1 MIAALSDQ
9 AWARICAAAEQHT
22 PPLIPDAGTR
32 ERLSTVLF
40 EQYPVFHYD
49 RERVA
54 TALHQSEQMLSSLDK
69 FAGLYRQ
76 AFWPELSADQFE
88 VILAGM
94 ADAVVADKPDAQFGF
109 WCITR
114 LRRQVLRDL
123 LAARA
128 IRRAHRGHG
137 DPQFEWL
144 CNQLCTVWLWDF
156 HAPDLAYWVPSWGGS
171 PRGAL
176 IAFMLAAIGEVV
188 AKEEELPSPYALRD
202 AIVRERE
209 ERENARQLGLFL
221 RHQPAIETRH
231 AILTRKK

>member
-1 MIAALSDQ
+1 VTAALSDQ
-9 AWARICAAAEQHT
+9 AWAKICAAAEQHT

-40 EQYPVFHYD
+40 EQYPIFHYD
-49 RERVA
+49 GEQVA
-54 TALHQSEQMLSSLDK
+54 AVLHQSERMLSTLDK

-76 AFWPELSADQFE
+76 AYWPELSADQFE
-88 VILAGM
+88 VILSGR
-94 ADAVVADKPDAQFGF
+94 ADAVAADRPDAQFGF

-114 LRRQVLRDL
+114 LRRQVLREL

-128 IRRAHRGHG
+128 IRRAHRGRG

-144 CNQLCTVWLWDF
+144 CNQLCTAWLWDF
-156 HAPDLAYWVPSWGGS
+156 HAPDLRYWVPSWGGS

-176 IAFMLAAIGEVV
+176 IAFMLAAIGEVIV
-188 AKEEELPSPYALRD
+188 KEEDLPSPYALRD

-209 ERENARQLGLFL
+209 ERPNALQLGLFL
-221 RHQPAIETRH
+221 RRH
-231 AILTRKK
+231 LPLKPDMPS

>member
-1 MIAALSDQ
+1 VIAALSDQ

-54 TALHQSEQMLSSLDK
+54 AALHQSERMLSSLDK

-176 IAFMLAAIGEVV
+176 IAFMLAAIAEVV
-188 AKEEELPSPYALRD
+188 SKEEELPSPYALRD
-202 AIVRERE
+202 AIVRELE
-209 ERENARQLGLFL
+209 ERECARQLGLSL
-221 RHQPAIETRH
+221 KRYLPLKDHMPS
-231 AILTRKK
+231 

>member
-54 TALHQSEQMLSSLDK
+54 AALHQSERMLSSLDK

-156 HAPDLAYWVPSWGGS
+156 HAPYLHYSVPSEGGS

-176 IAFMLAAIGEVV
+176 IAFMLTAIGEVV
-188 AKEEELPSPYALRD
+188 SKEEELPSPYALRD
-202 AIVRERE
+202 AILRERE

-221 RHQPAIETRH
+221 RRYLPLETN
-231 AILTRKK
+231 IPS

>member
-1 MIAALSDQ
+1 MIATLSDQ
-9 AWARICAAAEQHT
+9 AWVKICAAAKQHT
-22 PPLIPDAGTR
+22 LPLIPDAGTR
-32 ERLSTVLF
+32 ERLSAILF
-40 EQYPVFHYD
+40 EQYPAFHYD
-49 RERVA
+49 REQVA
-54 TALHQSEQMLSSLDK
+54 AILHQSERMLSSLDK

-94 ADAVVADKPDAQFGF
+94 ADAAATNRPTAQFGF

-114 LRRQVLRDL
+114 LRRQVLNEL

-128 IRRAHRGHG
+128 ISRAHRGHG
-137 DPQFEWL
+137 NMQFEWL

-156 HAPDLAYWVPSWGGS
+156 HASDLAYWVPSWGGS

-188 AKEEELPSPYALRD
+188 VKEEELPSPYALRD
-202 AIVRERE
+202 AILRERE

-221 RHQPAIETRH
+221 RRYLPLKPDMPA
-231 AILTRKK
+231 